1 MSKELS
7 MQDARRSLKYS
18 LIMSLIFAWI
28 SIGLTVWLAATS
40 TGTIE
45 VLALTIPGI
54 FAGSSFLAVASEL
67 YFMYCAWV
75 RQKLNER

>member
-1 MSKELS
+1 MSKELR

-54 FAGSSFLAVASEL
+54 FAGSSFLALANAPGL
-67 YFMYCAWV
+67 MYWAWV
-75 RQKLNER
+75 QKLNER